1 MVNPRIV
8 LDVQLRH
15 LSTGELMLLTFSNA
29 LCHTTVQMLTE
40 MIEMLG
46 DKDV

>member
-8 LDVQLRH
+8 LDVQLCH
-15 LSTGELMLLTFSNA
+15 LSTGDLTLLTFSNA
-29 LCHTTVQMLTE
+29 LRHTTVQMLTE
-40 MIEMLG
+40 MIEVLR

>member
-15 LSTGELMLLTFSNA
+15 LSTGELTPLTFSNA
-29 LCHTTVQMLTE
+29 LRHTTAQMLTE

-46 DKDV
+46 DMDV